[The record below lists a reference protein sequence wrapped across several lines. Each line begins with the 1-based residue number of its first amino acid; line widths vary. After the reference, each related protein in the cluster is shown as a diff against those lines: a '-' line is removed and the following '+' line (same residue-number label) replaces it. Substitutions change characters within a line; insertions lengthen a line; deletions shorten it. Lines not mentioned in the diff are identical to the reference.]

1 MKFTF
6 IAFFFFLQFTLF
18 AQPILISDFNP
29 GTESTFDDGRAN
41 TVTINGT
48 TLVVLETESTGREMG
63 YLRNGNLAI
72 LKDIV
77 PGTDSSNPFKI
88 FEYKEKFY
96 FTAQGSTN
104 GYDLWVSDGTPEG
117 TEVFDGSFGDAKGL
131 IVSKNDLLY
140 YFVSNELKV
149 TDGVMIDDVL
159 SDVSYN
165 SAIQFT
171 DHNICTYKDEIAF
184 LRQVSS
190 NEIELYIVE
199 NGTAT
204 LKATKTAGSGFPKI
218 FGMNQVGD
226 DIVFVVDD
234 PFNAGVSG
242 SFRYDDE
249 NGTIEP
255 FQIDGKPIARMHEL
269 SENLGMAYEPQSGYY
284 AVNGIEGEE
293 VLLAAATNVT
303 LTQNQDFIRSVYQDK
318 IVLAAEQEFFGD
330 YPILFSDGTASG
342 TTVLHT
348 GRRSAPVSILQES
361 SYAFFIYE
369 YAFKDFRLSY
379 INMADGSTGNIYDF
393 LDTETGFQAFPIA
406 VQNDKIYLAIN
417 YQGGLGLE
425 LYEVNINIGPVSTV
439 PVKEI
444 NYTVDFTDRT
454 FTVKAKENAPVKVAV
469 YATNGT
475 LLENISTTT
484 NSSYS
489 LEQYKGLLI
498 LQFEV
503 NGALT
508 TKKFFRK

>member
-1 MKFTF
+1 MKFIF
-6 IAFFFFLQFTLF
+6 ITLLSFLQIVLY
-18 AQPILISDFNP
+18 AQPVLVSDFNP
-29 GTESTFDDGRAN
+29 GAEGTFDDGRAN

-48 TLVVLETESTGREMG
+48 TLVVVETESTGREMG

-88 FEYKEKFY
+88 FEYKDKFY

-104 GYDLWVSDGTPEG
+104 GYDLWVSDGTPAG
-117 TEVFDGSFGDAKGL
+117 TEVFDGSFGDARGL

-149 TDGVMIDDVL
+149 TDGVTIDNVL
-159 SDVSYN
+159 SGVSYN
-165 SAIQFT
+165 SSIQFT

-184 LRQVSS
+184 LRQLNT

-199 NGTAT
+199 NGTPV

-226 DIVFVVDD
+226 DIVFIVDD

-242 SFRYDDE
+242 SFRYNDE

-255 FQIDGKPIARMHEL
+255 FQINGKPITRMHEL
-269 SENLGMAYEPQSGYY
+269 SENLGMAYEAQSGYY
-284 AVNGIEGEE
+284 AVNGVEGEE

-303 LTQNQDFIRSVYQDK
+303 LTQNQDIIRSVYQDK

-330 YPILFSDGTASG
+330 YPILFSDGTDSG
-342 TTVLHT
+342 TAVLHT

-361 SYAFFIYE
+361 SYAFFVYE

-393 LDTETGFQAFPIA
+393 VDTETGFQAFPIA
-406 VQNDKIYLAIN
+406 VQNDKVYLAIN

-425 LYEVNINIGPVSTV
+425 LYAVNINIGPVSTD
-439 PVKEI
+439 PVKE
-444 NYTVDFTDRT
+444 VDYAVNFTDRT
-454 FTVKAKENAPVKVAV
+454 FTVQSKEYAPVKVAV
-469 YATNGT
+469 YATNGA
-475 LLENISTTT
+475 LLENITTMT
-484 NSSYS
+484 NTTYA
-489 LEQYKGLLI
+489 LEQHKGLLI

-503 NGALT
+503 NGILM